1 MFVLHS
7 FNKVSVTA
15 NNIYIYSIYI
25 CNDGSVMSNFFLCIT
40 HRDLICSS
48 IVPFFIPTLSWWQK
62 DAASLLPI
70 LTIAW
75 IDKGWRMF
83 SDSWQRIQWMNRS
96 HFWSETFLTNFHYQH
111 CHLLEVGRCAMINYW
126 NLHIIHSETKRTFIE
141 NSLMWTS
148 ISVLSLEP
156 IWTTFLLWDLVDSWF
171 QWNECILLCVYC

>member
-62 DAASLLPI
+62 DAASLLPN

-75 IDKGWRMF
+75 IDEG
-83 SDSWQRIQWMNRS
+83 
-96 HFWSETFLTNFHYQH
+96 
-111 CHLLEVGRCAMINYW
+111 
-126 NLHIIHSETKRTFIE
+126 
-141 NSLMWTS
+141 
-148 ISVLSLEP
+148 
-156 IWTTFLLWDLVDSWF
+156 
-171 QWNECILLCVYC
+171 